1 MNEYKVGEMPEPPKP
16 PKVPVQRIKGIQWG
30 ELPDPVKMD
39 LVTKTKRKFLTRN
52 SVCPCGSSLRYKRCC
67 MSK

>member
-1 MNEYKVGEMPEPPKP
+1 MNEYKVGKMPEPPKT

-30 ELPDPVKMD
+30 ELPESVKRD

-52 SVCPCGSSLRYKRCC
+52 SMCSCGSRKRFKRCC
-67 MSK
+67 MLK